1 MRITARPPA
10 GPQHGGMDEIVVGGG
25 WRDRIEELVGRRQ
38 DVRVL
43 AGIIAA
49 LVLLALVLWSRGS
62 EARIA
67 PPARAPGP
75 ELTATPVAGI
85 LVHVAGAVRTP
96 GLYEFPDGARVADA
110 IESAGGPRKAA
121 DLGALNLA
129 QVLTDGLKVSVP
141 RRGEATAIPGETAT
155 EEAAVSVNAADE
167 AALETIPGIGP
178 VKAAAIVAYRTEH
191 GPFGSVEELIE
202 VTGIGP
208 ATLEALR
215 PYVTL

>member
-1 MRITARPPA
+1 
-10 GPQHGGMDEIVVGGG
+10 MDEIVVSSG
-25 WRDRIEELVGRRQ
+25 WRERIEELVGRRN
-38 DVRVL
+38 DARVL
-43 AGIIAA
+43 AGIIAV
-49 LVLLALVLWSRGS
+49 LVLVALVLWSRGS

-67 PPARAPGP
+67 PPAREPAP
-75 ELTATPVAGI
+75 ETTAPPPGGL

-110 IESAGGPRKAA
+110 VESAGGPRRRA

-129 QVLTDGLKVSVP
+129 QLLTDGLKVTVP
-141 RRGEATAIPGETAT
+141 RRGETPMAGAGETAS
-155 EEAAVSVNAADE
+155 EEATVSVNAADQ

-178 VKAAAIVAYRTEH
+178 VKAAAIVTHRSEH
-191 GPFGSVEELIE
+191 GPFGSLAELIE

-208 ATLEALR
+208 ATLEAMR